1 MDVALTL
8 GAPLAGGAEV
18 VHTTVV
24 FLEFCGVVKK
34 TVNDRNSLAESVTD
48 S

>member
-1 MDVALTL
+1 MMDVALIL
-8 GAPLAGGAEV
+8 GAPLA
-18 VHTTVV
+18 
-24 FLEFCGVVKK
+24 CGVPRVLRSRQK